1 MKVQGECHCGQ
12 IRYEA
17 VVDPAKVGIC
27 HCTDCQQF
35 SGAPY
40 RTGVPTAAADFLLQG
55 RPTHYI
61 KIAENGA
68 RRVQG
73 FCPNCGTALYAAA
86 ADDPQVY
93 ILRIFSIKQRAE
105 LIPSRQ
111 IWRRSALPWACDLS
125 GIEAFEDQGPRG

>member
-1 MKVQGECHCGQ
+1 MKVQGQCHCGQ

-17 VVDPAKVGIC
+17 EVDPDRVGLC
-27 HCTDCQQF
+27 HCTDCQHF

-40 RTGVPTAAADFLLQG
+40 RTGVPAAAADFVLHG
-55 RPTHYI
+55 EPRRYV
-61 KIAENGA
+61 KIAQNGA

-73 FCPNCGTALYAAA
+73 FCPNCGTALYAAD

-93 ILRIFSIKQRAE
+93 ILRIFAIKQNAE

-111 IWRRSALPWACDLS
+111 IWRRSARTWACDLS
-125 GIEAFEDQGPRG
+125 GLEAFEEGPRG